1 MYKLF
6 IEKSG
11 SSIGRIMFDIPL
23 PGICDEDDAIER
35 AKILK
40 SILKDGYVVEIVK
53 TMPKSV
59 GFVAN

>member
-40 SILKDGYVVEIVK
+40 SIVVNR
-53 TMPKSV
+53 
-59 GFVAN
+59 GFVFIFVGPGLHRPL